1 MFLMNGKYWGRMFKN
16 MENWKILDSGVVE
29 QSRLSQYMLNRITGS

>member
-1 MFLMNGKYWGRMFKN
+1 MLKN
-16 MENWKILDSGVVE
+16 MEKWKILDSGVVE

>member
-1 MFLMNGKYWGRMFKN
+1 MFLMKEKYWWCMLKN

-29 QSRLSQYMLNRITGS
+29 QSRLFQYMLNRITGS

>member
-1 MFLMNGKYWGRMFKN
+1 MFLMNGKYWGCMLKN
-16 MENWKILDSGVVE
+16 MKNWKILDSGVVE